1 MNHHCK
7 KQCFEFQNH
16 FSFAAWNVNRISRH
30 GELSMRLLLVLLAW
44 SVLPAAAQ
52 FASLSTT
59 QDGSVLF
66 FTTPLSQTGTDQP
79 NHGKVFIVD
88 ANGVQLLQSRNRDV
102 FPNTSFVFPPSA
114 YMTNFYDLVDVSAAG
129 DLSQLAIAALRECS
143 GYSSGHCFTSDRTDV
158 YNARGEN
165 TLSVNGHLMVSR
177 NGNWGLVTEDQLADI
192 YTRFIV
198 VDLVT
203 SKTYSGFSEI
213 LGSRDW
219 SQQGIADN
227 GTAVIAAWDR
237 LLIFRPPASVQ
248 TISNQGAATAAIDA
262 QATTVVWR
270 DATRGVLI
278 AKLGLIPSPRV
289 LDENG
294 YDPRI
299 SADGALIL
307 FRAPAAVS
315 GASQVYLIRSDGSGR
330 RQVTQEPEGI
340 ESAVLSGSGEIAW
353 VMTNTGR
360 LLQLDLTSGLRREFI
375 GPVPAVLDAPFTP
388 GVQPGL
394 LVTRAAA
401 GQALTV
407 PASVSAG
414 DTIEAQMEE
423 LSAPLLRVENGL
435 VTVQVPWEAEL
446 GRTYG
451 IALYGR
457 ACSGWTGAGGKAL
470 VQQFQ
475 PRFLFSADGVYALAA
490 HEGFDGVVTGN
501 QPAHPGEIVH
511 IYGVGFG
518 PVSPAIA
525 TGVPAPV
532 SPLSSTVAP
541 LSCQVQN
548 RDHPQAPAPAT
559 VMYAGLAPLTIGYY
573 QLDLLLPA
581 PLSAGTYAIFCNMP
595 AEDQFLGVSGLL
607 PVD

>member
-1 MNHHCK
+1 MNAE
-7 KQCFEFQNH
+7 KQYPERRKH
-16 FSFAAWNVNRISRH
+16 LGVAAWSVNRIRRH
-30 GELSMRLLLVLLAW
+30 GELSIGLLLLFFAC
-44 SVLPAAAQ
+44 SALPAAAQ

-88 ANGVQLLQSRNRDV
+88 ANGVQLLQSRNRDM

-114 YMTNFYDLVDVSAAG
+114 YMTNFYDLVDVSAAS

-143 GYSSGHCFTSDRTDV
+143 GYSSGLCFTSDRTDV

-203 SKTYSGFSEI
+203 SKTYSGFPEI

-237 LLIFRPPASVQ
+237 LLIFSPPASVQ

-270 DATRGVLI
+270 DATRGLLI
-278 AKLGLIPSPRV
+278 AKLGLIPLTRV

-299 SADGALIL
+299 SADGTLIL
-307 FRAPAAVS
+307 FRAPAASS
-315 GASQVYLIRSDGSGR
+315 GALQVFLVHSDGSGR
-330 RQVTQEPEGI
+330 QQVTQEPEGI
-340 ESAVLSGSGEIAW
+340 ESAILSGSGGMAW
-353 VMTNTGR
+353 LVTNTGR

-375 GPVPAVLDAPFTP
+375 GPVPAVLEASFAAHS
-388 GVQPGL
+388 QPESL
-394 LVTRAAA
+394 ASAAA
-401 GQALTV
+401 PGQPLTV

-414 DTIEAQMEE
+414 DSIEARMEE
-423 LSAPLLRVENGL
+423 LSVPVISVENGL
-435 VTVQVPWEAEL
+435 VTLQVPWEAEL
-446 GRTYG
+446 YRAYG
-451 IALYGR
+451 IALYDH
-457 ACSGWTGAGGKAL
+457 ADTGWTGAVGK
-470 VQQFQ
+470 VQVEQFQ
-475 PRFLFSADGVYALAA
+475 PRFLLSADGIYALAA
-490 HEGFDGVVTGN
+490 HEGFDSVVTQE

-511 IYGVGFG
+511 LYGVAFG

-532 SPLSSTVAP
+532 SAFGNSDANDLPGTKQRPS
-541 LSCQVQN
+541 
-548 RDHPQAPAPAT
+548 
-559 VMYAGLAPLTIGYY
+559 AGAGPGNSDVCGTGSVDDRI
-573 QLDLLLPA
+573 
-581 PLSAGTYAIFCNMP
+581 LSAGLTF
-595 AEDQFLGVSGLL
+595 AE
-607 PVD
+607 PVERRRI